1 MDVTTAGTGKASP
14 TLMAR
19 ALWNYKGFIGG
30 MVARDFRSRYLNSV
44 LGSIWAVI
52 KPLVMIVIY
61 TLIFSQVMRARL
73 PGTADTLGYSLYLTA
88 GILPWG
94 FFAEVITRCQGIFLE
109 QGNLIKKTAFPRT
122 SLPLI
127 AFLSALINF
136 AIIFGIFLVFL
147 AAVGRWPG
155 LSLLGFLPL
164 LVLQLGLA
172 MGLGTFLGTINVFF
186 RDVGHSLE
194 VILQFWFWLT
204 PIVYPAAA
212 VPERLRFLLTIN
224 PLYAVFKGY
233 QDIVLTH
240 AWPDWSSLWPLA
252 ILTLVCLVLG
262 YTGFRRLSGE
272 MVDQL

>member
-1 MDVTTAGTGKASP
+1 
-14 TLMAR
+14 
-19 ALWNYKGFIGG
+19 
-30 MVARDFRSRYLNSV
+30 
-44 LGSIWAVI
+44 
-52 KPLVMIVIY
+52 
-61 TLIFSQVMRARL
+61 
-73 PGTADTLGYSLYLTA
+73 
-88 GILPWG
+88 
-94 FFAEVITRCQGIFLE
+94 
-109 QGNLIKKTAFPRT
+109 
-122 SLPLI
+122 
-127 AFLSALINF
+127 
-136 AIIFGIFLVFL
+136 
-147 AAVGRWPG
+147 
-155 LSLLGFLPL
+155 LPL